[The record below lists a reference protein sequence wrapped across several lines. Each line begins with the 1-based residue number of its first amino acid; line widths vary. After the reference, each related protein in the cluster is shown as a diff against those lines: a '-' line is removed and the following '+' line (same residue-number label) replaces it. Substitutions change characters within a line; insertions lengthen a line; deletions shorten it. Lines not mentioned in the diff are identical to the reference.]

1 MNAAELVK
9 KAAENGISLRLDGEK
24 LKFTATNKPPEYL
37 LAELQIHKAEIIEYL
52 QSVERFLATVQTI
65 WPEARLLTD
74 AEQAEDKQFREQIT
88 LVREPDT
95 KALK

>member
-1 MNAAELVK
+1 MNAAKILETVRAAGASVRLVGDGLAV
-9 KAAENGISLRLDGEK
+9 KAATPDAIEFLRR
-24 LKFTATNKPPEYL
+24 
-37 LAELQIHKAEIIEYL
+37 HKAEIVTHL
-52 QSVERFLATVQTI
+52 QSVERFLAAVQTI

-88 LVREPDT
+88 LVREPGT